1 MKLTNKFIKVNINKI
16 NKILCKNWLLI
27 GIVTFLFVF
36 SLFIFNSNKQ
46 KQTEKTKNESNNNE
60 SNNENNDSENIKEG
74 FKAFD
79 DCRIAGYPFKFCI
92 NIPFNSEGLYE
103 TWVQY
108 NENQKYL

>member
-1 MKLTNKFIKVNINKI
+1 MKLANKNIKKIINKI
-16 NKILCKNWLLI
+16 NKILCKNWLLV
-27 GIVTFLFVF
+27 GVVTFLFIL
-36 SLFIFNSNKQ
+36 SLFVLNSNKQ
-46 KQTEKTKNESNNNE
+46 IHTEKTKNEGNNN
-60 SNNENNDSENIKEG
+60 ENIKEG
-74 FKAFD
+74 FRAFD

>member
-1 MKLTNKFIKVNINKI
+1 MKITNKNMKVNINKI
-16 NKILCKNWLLI
+16 NNILYKNWLLI
-27 GIVTFLFVF
+27 GFILLLLIF
-36 SLFIFNSNKQ
+36 SLFVLNSNKQ
-46 KQTEKTKNESNNNE
+46 NHTEETNNESNNNE
-60 SNNENNDSENIKEG
+60 NNNKNIKEG